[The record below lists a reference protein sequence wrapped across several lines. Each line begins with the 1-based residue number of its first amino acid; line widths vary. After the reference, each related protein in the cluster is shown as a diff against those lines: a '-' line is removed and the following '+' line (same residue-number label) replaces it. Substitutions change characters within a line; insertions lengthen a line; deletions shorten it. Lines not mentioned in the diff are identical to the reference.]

1 MIENPFYDRVL
12 ADQEEKTKLPKF
24 QLYQINRGDFIGIPI
39 CINLLYIRS
48 IRWNLKNLFVR
59 EPHFEV
65 SQEQNMF

>member
-1 MIENPFYDRVL
+1 MTEFWLIKKIKQSFQNSSYTKSIEEILLVYM
-12 ADQEEKTKLPKF
+12 
-24 QLYQINRGDFIGIPI
+24 YQFIV
-39 CINLLYIRS
+39 YIRS